1 MAATCRLSAILAAVA
16 LLLLPASLPV
26 TAFAAT
32 GGYQVNGNRI
42 VDSTGAPFI
51 VKGADA
57 VFGRFAGGDVNGYGL
72 HNYQNAQRDLDKL
85 QSQGVNLIRVSVAY
99 VDYATGPLGSIEYLS
114 ELDQVMSWVTQRG
127 MVMEVSQ
134 GESGFSTAVVDFVA
148 MLAGRYAGN
157 PLVWIKPDN
166 EPNCVSGDL
175 THCGDWSYWQ
185 SSEQQLVQ
193 AIRAAGN
200 TQPIVVNCIWWSF
213 VCDQIASY
221 PLGDPNLV
229 YGAHRY
235 GNGNVTFDAAQAAS
249 CDALWANLASSYA
262 VIVEEVGLYNGT
274 TSPSSWGAGFLDYAT
289 TWVRTRKGSG
299 VIGFTDSWSDGN
311 SMTNYTDGSWNDWG
325 QTLITHFWSVSFR

>member
-1 MAATCRLSAILAAVA
+1 MGATGRLSSVLAALA

-26 TAFAAT
+26 TGSAAA
-32 GGYQVNGNRI
+32 GGYQVTGNRI

-57 VFGRFAGGDVNGYGL
+57 LFGRFAGGDVNGYGL
-72 HNYQNAQRDLDKL
+72 HNYQNAQRDLDNL

-99 VDYATGPLGSIEYLS
+99 VDYATGPLGPIEYLS
-114 ELDQVMSWVTQRG
+114 ELDQVVSWVTQRG

-175 THCGDWSYWQ
+175 TYCGDWTYWQ

-213 VCDQIASY
+213 VCDQVASY

-235 GNGNVTFDAAQAAS
+235 GNGNVTFDGAQAAS
-249 CDALWANLASSYA
+249 CDALWANLASSYP
-262 VIVEEVGLYNGT
+262 VIVDEVGLYNGM
-274 TSPSSWGAGFLDYAT
+274 TSPSSWGAGFLDYAAD
-289 TWVRTRKGSG
+289 WVRTRKGSG
-299 VIGFTDSWSDGN
+299 VIAFSDSWSDGN
-311 SMTNYTDGSWNDWG
+311 SMTDYTDGSWNDWG